1 MKFWARPLHAMT
13 DSFSSA
19 GFRIAVISEPLPA
32 DEGRDV
38 DPEGFRLLS
47 TSPNFLLFAL
57 ETQ

>member
-1 MKFWARPLHAMT
+1 MT